1 MNEQNIFFS
10 MQIQQVI
17 TDKEHNTYLNN
28 NNIFIFTLRLI
39 PTSERSLKAILG
51 GKKSKE
57 NKLSV

>member
-1 MNEQNIFFS
+1 

-17 TDKEHNTYLNN
+17 TDNEHNIYLNN
-28 NNIFIFTLRLI
+28 NNIFTIRLI

-51 GKKSKE
+51 SKKSKE

>member
-28 NNIFIFTLRLI
+28 NNIFTLRLI